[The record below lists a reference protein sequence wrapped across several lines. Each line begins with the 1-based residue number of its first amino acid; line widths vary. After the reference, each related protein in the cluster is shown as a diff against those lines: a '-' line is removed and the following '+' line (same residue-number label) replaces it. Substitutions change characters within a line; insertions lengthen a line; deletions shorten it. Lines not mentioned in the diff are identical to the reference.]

1 MDAMEFFVSSAG
13 EWRSQRSTHHLA
25 FRQAEIGDSNIQV
38 TALGADDERVAQICQ
53 MHSVDPSRAAGGAF
67 VTWHGTMAWDKDD
80 ENHKGSTVFAIVPD
94 PENPRQ
100 GLMLRERGYAETAPV
115 AGRFEMD
122 DEDALL
128 LITEY
133 ETMSSI
139 ERFWFATPNVR
150 MRTSAVK
157 RFGGFST
164 STFCTEVRVEP
175 DSDVVAPAAEKE
187 PVASEFYSALGW

>member
-1 MDAMEFFVSSAG
+1 MAQLWGIRCWF
-13 EWRSQRSTHHLA
+13 
-25 FRQAEIGDSNIQV
+25 
-38 TALGADDERVAQICQ
+38 ERNL
-53 MHSVDPSRAAGGAF
+53 RA
-67 VTWHGTMAWDKDD
+67 
-80 ENHKGSTVFAIVPD
+80 
-94 PENPRQ
+94 
-100 GLMLRERGYAETAPV
+100 
-115 AGRFEMD
+115 
-122 DEDALL
+122 
-128 LITEY
+128 
-133 ETMSSI
+133 I

>member
-1 MDAMEFFVSSAG
+1 
-13 EWRSQRSTHHLA
+13 
-25 FRQAEIGDSNIQV
+25 
-38 TALGADDERVAQICQ
+38 
-53 MHSVDPSRAAGGAF
+53 
-67 VTWHGTMAWDKDD
+67 
-80 ENHKGSTVFAIVPD
+80 
-94 PENPRQ
+94 
-100 GLMLRERGYAETAPV
+100 LMLRERGYAEIAPV

-139 ERFWFATPNVR
+139 ERFWFANPNVR

-175 DSDVVAPAAEKE
+175 DSDTTTGAAEKE
-187 PVASEFYSALGW
+187 PVATEFYSALGW